1 MVKRKDLILGTIYK
15 RQLTYGIVYQ
25 AKVRVLGTTACKN
38 FSKKIDAKKWIS
50 QKEQEIYRFNN
61 IHSFE
66 CDLTLKELI
75 EKYIQEIASYQ
86 KSKRTITNRWNF
98 IIYHYPTLVSKQ
110 VRKIIPQDIL
120 NFRNKRVKDG
130 KRTTNLDLVMFHSLF
145 ETAIK
150 LWQLPISINPVKYIK
165 KFPETKGRYRPIYK
179 KEYLKILRYA
189 KNYSINFYMAIL
201 ILRNTGIRP
210 AELFNL
216 NLNDIDDIANVLVI
230 RESKTNK
237 SRIVPINKYL
247 CLLLRRKIFENNKRI
262 INLTYNGFTSA
273 FGRMK
278 KRLKLEN
285 LHIYDFRRN
294 FAQRFIDNNKG
305 NIPALAKIGGW
316 SSWEMVQRYY
326 GKESIR
332 ND

>member
-1 MVKRKDLILGTIYK
+1 MVIRKDLKLGTIYK

-25 AKVRVLGTTACKN
+25 AKVRVLGITACKN
-38 FSKKIDAKKWIS
+38 FSKKLEAKKWIS

-61 IHSFE
+61 IHSIE

-86 KSKRTITNRWNF
+86 KSKRAITNRWKF
-98 IIYHYPTLVSKQ
+98 IICHYPALVSKQ

-120 NFRNKRVKDG
+120 NFRNMRVKDG

-150 LWQLPISINPVKYIK
+150 LWNLPIGINPVKYVK

-179 KEYLKILRYA
+179 REYLKILRYA
-189 KNYSINFYMAIL
+189 KNYSVSFYLAIL
-201 ILRNTGIRP
+201 ILKNTGIRP

-216 NLNDIDDIANVLVI
+216 NINDIDDIANVLVI

-237 SRIVPINKYL
+237 SRIVPINKYICSL
-247 CLLLRRKIFENNKRI
+247 IYKKASKNYKI

-273 FGRMK
+273 FSRMK
-278 KRLKLEN
+278 IRLKLDN

-294 FAQRFIDNNKG
+294 FAQRFIDNKKG
-305 NIPALAKIGGW
+305 SIPALAKIGGW

>member
-25 AKVRVLGTTACKN
+25 AKVRILGITACKN
-38 FSKKIDAKKWIS
+38 FSKRIEAKKWIS

-86 KSKRTITNRWNF
+86 KSKRTIINRWKF
-98 IIYHYPTLVSKQ
+98 IICHYPTLASKQ
-110 VRKIIPQDIL
+110 VIKIIPQDIL
-120 NFRNKRVKDG
+120 NFRNMRVKDG
-130 KRTTNLDLVMFHSLF
+130 KRTTNLDLVMLHSLF

-150 LWQLPISINPVKYIK
+150 IWQLPISINPVKYIK

-179 KEYLKILRYA
+179 SEYLKILRYA
-189 KNYSINFYMAIL
+189 KNYSVSFFLAIL

-216 NLNDIDDIANVLVI
+216 SLNDIDDIANVLII

-247 CLLLRRKIFENNKRI
+247 CLLIRRKKFENNNII

-278 KRLKLEN
+278 KRLRLEN

-305 NIPALAKIGGW
+305 NIPSLAKIGGW

-332 ND
+332 NN

>member
-1 MVKRKDLILGTIYK
+1 MGTIYK

-61 IHSFE
+61 IQSFE

-86 KSKRTITNRWNF
+86 KSKRTIINRWKF
-98 IIYHYPTLVSKQ
+98 IICHYPTLVSKQ
-110 VRKIIPQDIL
+110 VIKIIPQDIL
-120 NFRNKRVKDG
+120 NFRNMRVKDG

-179 KEYLKILRYA
+179 KEYLKIIRYA
-189 KNYSINFYMAIL
+189 KNYSVSFFLAIL

-216 NLNDIDDIANVLVI
+216 SHNDIDDIANVLII

-247 CLLLRRKIFENNKRI
+247 CLLIRRKKFENNNRI

-278 KRLKLEN
+278 NRLQLEN

-305 NIPALAKIGGW
+305 NIPSLAKIGGW

-332 ND
+332 NN

>member
-1 MVKRKDLILGTIYK
+1 MGTIYK

-38 FSKKIDAKKWIS
+38 FSKKIEAKKWIS

-86 KSKRTITNRWNF
+86 KSKKTIINRWKF
-98 IIYHYPTLVSKQ
+98 IICHYPTLVSKQ
-110 VRKIIPQDIL
+110 ARKIIPQDIL
-120 NFRNKRVKDG
+120 NFRNTRVKDG

-150 LWQLPISINPVKYIK
+150 LWYLPIGINPVKYVK

-179 KEYLKILRYA
+179 SEYLKILRYA
-189 KNYSINFYMAIL
+189 KNYSVSFYLAIL
-201 ILRNTGIRP
+201 ILKNSGIRP

-216 NLNDIDDIANVLVI
+216 SFNDIDDIANVLVI

-237 SRIVPINKYL
+237 SRIVPIKKYI
-247 CLLLRRKIFENNKRI
+247 CSMISRKTSKNIKI
-262 INLTYNGFTSA
+262 IELTYNGFTSA
-273 FGRMK
+273 FSRMK
-278 KRLKLEN
+278 LRLQLDN

-294 FAQRFIDNNKG
+294 FAQRFIDNKKG

>member
-25 AKVRVLGTTACKN
+25 AKVRILGITACKN
-38 FSKKIDAKKWIS
+38 FSKRIDAKKWIS

-86 KSKRTITNRWNF
+86 KSKRTIINRWKF
-98 IIYHYPTLVSKQ
+98 IICHYPTLVSKQ
-110 VRKIIPQDIL
+110 VIKIIPQDIL
-120 NFRNKRVKDG
+120 NFRNMRVKDG

-150 LWQLPISINPVKYIK
+150 LWQIPISINPAKYIK
-165 KFPETKGRYRPIYK
+165 KFPESKGRYRPIYK

-189 KNYSINFYMAIL
+189 NNYSVSFFLAIL

-216 NLNDIDDIANVLVI
+216 SLNDIDEIANVIII

-247 CLLLRRKIFENNKRI
+247 CLLIRRKKFENNNRI

-278 KRLKLEN
+278 KRLQLEN

-305 NIPALAKIGGW
+305 NIPSLAKIGGW

-332 ND
+332 NN